1 MANFTDRLDTYFSIS
16 DRGSSVPIEILAG
29 FSTFLTLA
37 YIVVVNPAIL
47 AEGGLDK
54 SAVFFAT
61 VVVSSLAMIG
71 MGLWARLPFALAPGL
86 EMDSYVAFFVIGVLS
101 FSPEQA
107 LGIVFWSTM
116 MFFLLSILR
125 IREKIIDSIPDGMKH
140 ALSTAIGV
148 FVAMIGLR
156 LAGLV
161 TFAGDAPSGFG
172 SFTSPEAIAL
182 YIGFGVILA
191 CEAVRFRGSVLVSII
206 ITAVYCTIQGL
217 AKDVEPLLS
226 G

>member
-86 EMDSYVAFFVIGVLS
+86 EMDSYVAFFGNY
-101 FSPEQA
+101 
-107 LGIVFWSTM
+107 
-116 MFFLLSILR
+116 
-125 IREKIIDSIPDGMKH
+125 IRW
-140 ALSTAIGV
+140 
-148 FVAMIGLR
+148 
-156 LAGLV
+156 
-161 TFAGDAPSGFG
+161 
-172 SFTSPEAIAL
+172 
-182 YIGFGVILA
+182 
-191 CEAVRFRGSVLVSII
+191 
-206 ITAVYCTIQGL
+206 
-217 AKDVEPLLS
+217 
-226 G
+226 